1 MVDNVTRIPR
11 AEQRRRTEARVLAE
25 ARRLFSESGY
35 DRTTIRAVAAA
46 AKTDP
51 GLVMRYFGSKEEL
64 FAAAAQL
71 PPGEP
76 VVGPPGQV
84 ADRMLAALIA
94 KLESEPAST
103 LAMLRSMLTHPEAA
117 AGVRAAIEQQQ
128 RQLSDSLDAPDPA
141 LRTALFG
148 AITLGLVI
156 GRYLLELD
164 GLKDATPEKVAD
176 MIRPCLRLLIEG

>member
-1 MVDNVTRIPR
+1 M
-11 AEQRRRTEARVLAE
+11 LA
-25 ARRLFSESGY
+25 AACRLFSESGF
-35 DRTTIRAVAAA
+35 DRTTIRAIAAA
-46 AKTDP
+46 AQTDP

-76 VVGPPGQV
+76 AAGPPGQV
-84 ADRMLAALIA
+84 ADRLLASLIS
-94 KLESEPAST
+94 KLESEPTST

-117 AGVRAAIEQQQ
+117 ATVRAAVEQQQ
-128 RQLSDSLDAPDPA
+128 RQLSDTLDAPDPA

-148 AITLGLVI
+148 AITLGLVV

-164 GLKDATPEKVAD
+164 GLRDATPEKVAD
-176 MIRPCLRLLIEG
+176 IMRPCLRLLIEG